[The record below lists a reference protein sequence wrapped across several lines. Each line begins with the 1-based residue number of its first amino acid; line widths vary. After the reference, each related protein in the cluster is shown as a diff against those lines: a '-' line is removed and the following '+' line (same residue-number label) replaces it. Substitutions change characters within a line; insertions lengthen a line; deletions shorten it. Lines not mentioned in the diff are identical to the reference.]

1 MATRSC
7 TYNGMANFNGG
18 WSPSSGYS
26 KTLDGYIGDG
36 GGYGVALKFAV
47 PSAPGAAA
55 GRSLTIALDLMTLGY
70 TSLTLEYWVTTAGR
84 PDGPNYG
91 GGPPAVQGTQILHGT
106 SAVSGLNT
114 ANWSRKTFK
123 TGATA
128 ALPAGGGTYYLWLRC
143 NHNGVVRASTPAF
156 TLNYTAQTPC
166 GAPTVFSASP
176 SPFEGSVT
184 LSWSG
189 AAAGTGNAITGYEL
203 QYATSTNNS
212 VWSGW
217 SAFKTVSAA
226 SGSASAA
233 DTPGIARGA
242 YEKWRVRT
250 CGAAGSGYYSGW
262 MESNSVRKNS
272 APAAPAAF
280 SASPALI
287 ASGGSVTLSWSGASD
302 ADGNIAHYELQKT
315 ANGGASW
322 SAAGTASG
330 SSTAVKLAE
339 GAGAAVQFRI
349 RTVDAFGIASGWKTS
364 GTVTVN
370 SAPSAPTQV
379 SASAA
384 VFGAGDRIAFS
395 WSGMAD
401 PDGNITHYILQ
412 ARKTAGGTWGAWQ
425 TLESALKTADTALT
439 AAEGTAFTPANHEKV
454 QVRVCCVDAFGLTS
468 GYTAGPELLRD
479 DPTGIKVYAGGAW
492 KKGYVHVC
500 RGGKYVECTLYA
512 CRGGV
517 FVRGE

>member
-1 MATRSC
+1 M
-7 TYNGMANFNGG
+7 
-18 WSPSSGYS
+18 
-26 KTLDGYIGDG
+26 
-36 GGYGVALKFAV
+36 
-47 PSAPGAAA
+47 
-55 GRSLTIALDLMTLGY
+55 
-70 TSLTLEYWVTTAGR
+70 
-84 PDGPNYG
+84 
-91 GGPPAVQGTQILHGT
+91 
-106 SAVSGLNT
+106 
-114 ANWSRKTFK
+114 
-123 TGATA
+123 
-128 ALPAGGGTYYLWLRC
+128 
-143 NHNGVVRASTPAF
+143 
-156 TLNYTAQTPC
+156 
-166 GAPTVFSASP
+166 
-176 SPFEGSVT
+176 
-184 LSWSG
+184 
-189 AAAGTGNAITGYEL
+189 
-203 QYATSTNNS
+203 
-212 VWSGW
+212 
-217 SAFKTVSAA
+217 
-226 SGSASAA
+226 
-233 DTPGIARGA
+233 
-242 YEKWRVRT
+242 
-250 CGAAGSGYYSGW
+250 
-262 MESNSVRKNS
+262 
-272 APAAPAAF
+272 
-280 SASPALI
+280 
-287 ASGGSVTLSWSGASD
+287 TLSWSGASD

-330 SSTAVKLAE
+330 GSTAVKLAE

-401 PDGNITHYILQ
+401 PDGNISHYILQ

-439 AAEGTAFTPANHEKV
+439 AAEGAAFTPANHEKV

-512 CRGGV
+512 CRDGT
-517 FVRGE
+517 FVKGE